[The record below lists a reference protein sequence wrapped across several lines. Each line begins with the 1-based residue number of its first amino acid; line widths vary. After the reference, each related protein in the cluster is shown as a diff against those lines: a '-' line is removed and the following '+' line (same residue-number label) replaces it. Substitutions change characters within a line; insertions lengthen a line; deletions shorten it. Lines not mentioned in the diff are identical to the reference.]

1 MRAEISEA
9 MKAAQRDKD
18 QTRLGTLRLMS
29 AAIKDRDIAIRSA
42 GGEQQLAD
50 EAEIL
55 QLLGKM
61 MKQREES
68 AKAYEE
74 AGRLELADRERAE
87 IRVIQAFLPQPLS
100 ADETQKAVSDAIAD
114 TAAASVRDMGKVMG
128 VLKQRYAGRL
138 DFGAVGPMVRSA
150 LTG

>member
-1 MRAEISEA
+1 MRTEISEA
-9 MKAAQRDKD
+9 MKTAMREKD
-18 QTRLGTLRLMS
+18 QTRLGTLRLMN

-42 GGEQQLAD
+42 SGEQQLAD
-50 EAEIL
+50 EIEIL

-87 IRVIQAFLPQPLS
+87 IRVIQEFLPQPLS
-100 ADETQKAVSDAIAD
+100 VDETQAAVRDAIAE
-114 TAAASVRDMGKVMG
+114 TAAASVRDIGKVMG

-138 DFGAVGPMVRSA
+138 DFGAVGPLVRTA